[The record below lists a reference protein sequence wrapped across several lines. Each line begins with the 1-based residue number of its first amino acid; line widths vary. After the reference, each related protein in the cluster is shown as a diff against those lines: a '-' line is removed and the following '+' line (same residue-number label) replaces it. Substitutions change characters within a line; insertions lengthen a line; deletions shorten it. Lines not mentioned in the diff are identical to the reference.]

1 MLNFL
6 AAHGSSV
13 STVQLEALY
22 RERPWLRSA
31 IPHLR
36 EFWEQSK
43 RLQYLPRSPETT
55 AKIALTH
62 TPSFTENALDSEN
75 DTEVYVSHFL
85 SRNSL
90 NAQVKRS
97 MRPLPR
103 GFKPRRR
110 AHKCAQ
116 AAEYNMYCTS
126 TTRYSD
132 LSSGAF
138 DQTASTNTQADAC
151 RLVNLLCECLLAFLL
166 VCVLACLVRVTL
178 SERAAL

>member
-1 MLNFL
+1 M
-6 AAHGSSV
+6 
-13 STVQLEALY
+13 
-22 RERPWLRSA
+22 RSA

-62 TPSFTENALDSEN
+62 TPSFTENALDSEK
-75 DTEVYVSHFL
+75 DTEVYVPHFL

-126 TTRYSD
+126 TTRHSD
-132 LSSGAF
+132 LLSGAF
-138 DQTASTNTQADAC
+138 DQTATTSTQADAAMAC
-151 RLVNLLCECLLAFLL
+151 EVVVLVFACLLACL
-166 VCVLACLVRVTL
+166 LACLCVFACMFACLLACVRACL
-178 SERAAL
+178 FD

>member
-6 AAHGSSV
+6 AARGSSV
-13 STVQLEALY
+13 STVHGSSVQRAPLVAECYSTPA
-22 RERPWLRSA
+22 RG
-31 IPHLR
+31 
-36 EFWEQSK
+36 FWEQSK

-75 DTEVYVSHFL
+75 DTEVYVPHFL

-103 GFKPRRR
+103 GFKPRRC

-126 TTRYSD
+126 TTRHSD

-138 DQTASTNTQADAC
+138 DQTASTNTQADATSAC
-151 RLVNLLCECLLAFLL
+151 EFVVLVFACFL
-166 VCVLACLVRVTL
+166 VCVCVC
-178 SERAAL
+178 

>member
-1 MLNFL
+1 MSNFL

-75 DTEVYVSHFL
+75 DTEVYVPHFL

-126 TTRYSD
+126 TTRHSD

-138 DQTASTNTQADAC
+138 DQRASTNTQANATSAC
-151 RLVNLLCECLLAFLL
+151 EFVVLVFACLL
-166 VCVLACLVRVTL
+166 VCLCVC
-178 SERAAL
+178 